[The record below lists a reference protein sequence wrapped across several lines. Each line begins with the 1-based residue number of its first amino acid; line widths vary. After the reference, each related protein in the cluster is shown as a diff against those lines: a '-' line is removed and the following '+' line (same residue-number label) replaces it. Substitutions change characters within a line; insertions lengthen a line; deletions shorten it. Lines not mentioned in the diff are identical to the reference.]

1 MKLAFIC
8 PRLHEPGT
16 VGGAETLIYSLA
28 RDAVAMGHE
37 VEFLTTCAKSHYT
50 WENELPQ
57 GAFERDGMTVRR
69 FPVNENRDV
78 GTFLRVQ
85 EMISRGQELTDDE
98 EDAWLRQ
105 SVNSDTLVAHLR
117 ENGPGYARVIAGPYL
132 FGLVEAACMEV
143 PDKMLLV
150 PCLHDE
156 PFARVRR
163 IRKMFEA
170 VLGFLFNTEPEQALA
185 HRLYNLWPK
194 TEAVVA
200 MGIEPFEG
208 DPDAFARKSGIITD
222 YVLYSGRREPLKGTP
237 VLVDYMDCFR
247 ERTGRN
253 VDIVMTGSG
262 QVDVPPSMKGHF
274 HDLGF
279 VSEQEKRD
287 VMAGAIAFC
296 HPSVNESLS
305 IVLLEAWLAGTP
317 ALVHAKGDVLKW
329 QCESSN
335 GGLWFANYPEF
346 EEMLLLYL
354 DQPDLARAM
363 AEKGREYTIAKY
375 APDAVRKRFGA
386 ALKDG
391 WNLAEFPRR
400 NSKNGFCS
408 DRWEIQRSR

>member
-1 MKLAFIC
+1 
-8 PRLHEPGT
+8 
-16 VGGAETLIYSLA
+16 
-28 RDAVAMGHE
+28 
-37 VEFLTTCAKSHYT
+37 
-50 WENELPQ
+50 
-57 GAFERDGMTVRR
+57 MTVRR

-105 SVNSDTLVAHLR
+105 SVNSDTLIAHLR

-208 DPDAFARKSGIITD
+208 DPNQMVDDPTTGGQITARMLR
-222 YVLYSGRREPLKGTP
+222 LY
-237 VLVDYMDCFR
+237 
-247 ERTGRN
+247 
-253 VDIVMTGSG
+253 
-262 QVDVPPSMKGHF
+262 Q
-274 HDLGF
+274 
-279 VSEQEKRD
+279 Q
-287 VMAGAIAFC
+287 
-296 HPSVNESLS
+296 
-305 IVLLEAWLAGTP
+305 
-317 ALVHAKGDVLKW
+317 
-329 QCESSN
+329 
-335 GGLWFANYPEF
+335 
-346 EEMLLLYL
+346 
-354 DQPDLARAM
+354 
-363 AEKGREYTIAKY
+363 TIA
-375 APDAVRKRFGA
+375 AFPDTSWACYSPHRGR
-386 ALKDG
+386 
-391 WNLAEFPRR
+391 WTCRR
-400 NSKNGFCS
+400 
-408 DRWEIQRSR
+408 R